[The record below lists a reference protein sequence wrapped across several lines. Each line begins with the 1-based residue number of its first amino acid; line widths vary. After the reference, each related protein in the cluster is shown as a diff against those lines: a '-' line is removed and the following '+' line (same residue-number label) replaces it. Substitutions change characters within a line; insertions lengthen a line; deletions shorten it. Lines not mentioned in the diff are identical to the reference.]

1 MARVRQL
8 PRRNGIRE
16 VAAAA
21 GVSVGTVSNVLNSP
35 DLVAGS
41 TRERVELAMREL
53 GFVRNGLAHQ
63 LRAGR
68 SATVGAV
75 VLDLANPFFTE
86 VNRSVEDRL
95 AEDDCVLI
103 VCSTDENIDKEARYL
118 RLLEEQGVR
127 GILIT
132 PADPGSERIAQIR
145 ARGLPVVLMDCPS
158 PIPEMCSVAVDDVQG
173 GELAAG
179 HLIARGHRRIA
190 YFNGP
195 HTIRQ
200 CADRSLGMRNAL
212 RGAGLD
218 PARQLLEVTLNGNVT
233 AEGAVA
239 HLEKVLADPDVPSA
253 IACVNDV
260 VALGALRGLRQRGI
274 RVPDEMAVIGYDD
287 VPFAA
292 ELYTPLTT
300 IRQPKQQLGRAA
312 AELLLDEADP
322 DHVHRQI
329 VLRPEL
335 VVRSSG

>member
-1 MARVRQL
+1 MARVRP

-21 GVSVGTVSNVLNSP
+21 GVSVGTVSNVINSP

-41 TRERVELAMREL
+41 TRQRVESAMRQL
-53 GFVRNGLAHQ
+53 AFVRNGLAHQ

-103 VCSTDENIDKEARYL
+103 VCSTDEKIDKEARYL

-132 PADPGSERIAQIR
+132 PTDPGSERIAQIR

-158 PIPEMCSVAVDDVQG
+158 PVPQMCSVAVDDVQG
-173 GELAAG
+173 GDLAAG

-190 YFNGP
+190 FFNGP
-195 HTIRQ
+195 RTIRQ

-212 RGAGLD
+212 RRADLD
-218 PARQLLEVTLNGNVT
+218 PAHLMEVTLSGDAT
-233 AEGAVA
+233 TEGAVA
-239 HLEKVLADPDVPSA
+239 HLETVLSGPDVPTA
-253 IACVNDV
+253 IACVSDV
-260 VALGALRGLRQRGI
+260 VALGVLRGLRQRGI
-274 RVPDEMAVIGYDD
+274 RVPDEMAVVGYDD

-322 DHVHRQI
+322 EHVHQQI
-329 VLRPEL
+329 VLHPEL
-335 VVRSSG
+335 VIRSSS